1 MTTVSDIMPRAAAPC
16 PSWCGQP
23 AGHLFIS
30 EVMDDAVRTHALTVA
45 KWQSPCTE
53 TVRSSYAVVEIVAN
67 AQATSE
73 DLSTERLVAPPM
85 ISFYVEGGF
94 DDLSPDQARDLGAFL
109 STGLRYAAKQLEDII
124 QSGDAAPPL

>member
-1 MTTVSDIMPRAAAPC
+1 MTTISDLLPNATALC

-23 AGHLFIS
+23 AGHPFIS
-30 EVMDDAVRTHALTVA
+30 EVNDAVRCHARTVA
-45 KWQSPCTE
+45 TWQSPFTE

-73 DLSTERLVAPPM
+73 DLSTERLVAPPL

-94 DDLSPDQARDLGAFL
+94 DDLSAEQARDLAAFL
-109 STGLRYAAKQLEDII
+109 SVALRGAAKQLEAITR
-124 QSGDAAPPL
+124 

>member
-1 MTTVSDIMPRAAAPC
+1 MTTMSDLLPRAAAPC

-23 AGHLFIS
+23 AGHPFIG
-30 EVMDDAVRTHALTVA
+30 EVLEDAERTHAVIVA
-45 KWQSPCTE
+45 RWQSPFTE

-73 DLSTERLVAPPM
+73 DLSTERLVAPPL

-94 DDLSPDQARDLGAFL
+94 DDLSAEQARDLAAFL
-109 STGLRYAAKQLEDII
+109 SVALRGAAKQLEAITR
-124 QSGDAAPPL
+124 